1 MRRRAGSGSA
11 VAEQREGPVAPARAQ
26 EAPPLMPVAVFG
38 EEKNGIGT
46 LCQYLTVETAQ
57 KTARRVSVPP
67 PVNHP
72 EAAAASK
79 TMVVGFTDMFT
90 PSILA
95 ASTITSN
102 MTRFIVAVVSVTQL
116 IYLSE
121 VGGLILGSKIP
132 VNLPELF
139 VLFLERTV
147 ISLVI
152 ASAFAHMI
160 F

>member
-1 MRRRAGSGSA
+1 MC
-11 VAEQREGPVAPARAQ
+11 
-26 EAPPLMPVAVFG
+26 
-38 EEKNGIGT
+38 IGT
-46 LCQYLTVETAQ
+46 LALVLALNTTVFETLGL
-57 KTARRVSVPP
+57 PFMP
-67 PVNHP
+67 LLNLLDIP

-132 VNLPELF
+132 VNLVELF
-139 VLFLERTV
+139 ILFLERTV